1 VKRKYYI
8 IAGEASGDMYGS
20 SLVESMLKIDPN
32 LRFKGFGGEK
42 MKKSG
47 VDISIGI
54 DKLAVMG
61 FLEVLLNIMRI
72 LSYFRKAKS
81 EILEF
86 QPDALILI
94 DYPGFN
100 LRLAE
105 WAKKRGLKVYYY
117 IAPMVWAWGKKRIP
131 KIKAYTD
138 KLFVI
143 LPFEEEFFKN
153 HGIDAVYVGNPLLE
167 EISKFRSD
175 PAFSDKYSIPSES
188 VKVAFFPGSRL
199 AELKNNI
206 DPVLSVIEKSKDK
219 IFLVAARSELKSK
232 IQPRLSHLDNVRI
245 IYDQNYDILNVADA
259 GIIKSGTASLE
270 AVIFKVPHFV
280 IYKTS
285 YISNLIIKK
294 LVTNIKF
301 ASLINLILDKEV
313 VTELLQEQIYPKN
326 VDKELS
332 RVLTPSIRDLMIND
346 FEKCKFSIKIEKNP
360 SELVAEYI
368 VGNTGLKL

>member
-1 VKRKYYI
+1 MKRKFYI

-20 SLVESMLKIDPN
+20 SLVESMLKIDPDI
-32 LRFKGFGGEK
+32 RFKGFGGEK

-47 VDISIGI
+47 VDISVGI
-54 DKLAVMG
+54 DKLAIMG
-61 FLEVLLNIMRI
+61 FLEVLMNLRRI

-81 EILEF
+81 EILQF

-100 LRLAE
+100 MRMAE

-131 KIKAYTD
+131 KIKAYID

-143 LPFEEEFFKN
+143 LPFEKEFFKT

-175 PAFSDKYSIPSES
+175 PVFFDKYNIPTGS
-188 VKVAFFPGSRL
+188 VKVAFFPGSRV
-199 AELKNNI
+199 AELKSNI
-206 DPVLSVIEKSKDK
+206 DPVLPVIEKSKDK
-219 IFLVAARSELKSK
+219 IFLVAARSDIKS
-232 IQPRLSHLDNVRI
+232 ILLTRISHLDNVRI

-270 AVIFKVPHFV
+270 AVIFKLPHVV
-280 IYKTS
+280 IYKIS
-285 YISNLIIKK
+285 YISHLIIKK
-294 LVTNIKF
+294 VVTGIKF
-301 ASLINLILDKEV
+301 ASLINIILGKEV
-313 VTELLQEQIYPKN
+313 VTELLQEQICPQN
-326 VDKELS
+326 VDKELC
-332 RVLTPSIRDLMIND
+332 RVLTPSIRDEMINE
-346 FEKCKFSIKIEKNP
+346 FEKCKLAIKIEKFP

-368 VGNTGLKL
+368 MGY